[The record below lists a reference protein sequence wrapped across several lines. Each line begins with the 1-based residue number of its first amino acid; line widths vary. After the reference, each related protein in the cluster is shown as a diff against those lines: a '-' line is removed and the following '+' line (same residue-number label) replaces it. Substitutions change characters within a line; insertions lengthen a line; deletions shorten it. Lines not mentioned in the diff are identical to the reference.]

1 MAIYGALAAGAPL
14 GLLIHSHFGFAALA
28 GTTMVLPLLAWA
40 FNGTVRKVPAYTGE
54 RPSLWSVVG
63 LIWKPGLGLALQGV
77 GFAVIGTFISL
88 YFVSNGWT
96 MAGFTLTAFGGAFVL
111 MRILFGWMPDRFGGV
126 KVAVVSLL
134 VETAGLL
141 LLWLAPTAG

>member
-1 MAIYGALAAGAPL
+1 M
-14 GLLIHSHFGFAALA
+14 
-28 GTTMVLPLLAWA
+28 
-40 FNGTVRKVPAYTGE
+40 
-54 RPSLWSVVG
+54 
-63 LIWKPGLGLALQGV
+63 
-77 GFAVIGTFISL
+77 IGTFISL

-134 VETAGLL
+134 VETAGLI
-141 LLWLAPTAG
+141 LLWQAPTAWVALLERH